1 VVDYNAE
8 ELNQLWK
15 WMSEQRLWDAP
26 ALIYGVAFLCS
37 WIFQIFMKDH
47 WSKPTIGNDDK

>member
-26 ALIYGVAFLCS
+26 ALIYGVAFYAPGYSRFL
-37 WIFQIFMKDH
+37 
-47 WSKPTIGNDDK
+47 